1 VKSIKELKMLTK
13 TFDEYYQELTEY
25 CEFHEVTDMEDG
37 LPEAGVRSFFERG
50 LTIEQAA
57 YEIATEGI

>member
-1 VKSIKELKMLTK
+1 MLTK